1 MGQAYSAM
9 HTKLWGLLINTPS
22 PCPIGLRMAR
32 SDDCPTMSSRAR
44 HGLESEFPTKLPVY
58 GLSAAVDLTY
68 FATLRATN
76 CPSMTSHSEDDMRV
90 GRLATGCLMHRHQSE
105 ATLTHLLNLMVAV
118 IISWA
123 SA

>member
-1 MGQAYSAM
+1 
-9 HTKLWGLLINTPS
+9 
-22 PCPIGLRMAR
+22 
-32 SDDCPTMSSRAR
+32 MSSRAR

-76 CPSMTSHSEDDMRV
+76 CQSMTSHSEDDMRV
-90 GRLATGCLMHRHQSE
+90 GRLAKGRLMHRHQPE